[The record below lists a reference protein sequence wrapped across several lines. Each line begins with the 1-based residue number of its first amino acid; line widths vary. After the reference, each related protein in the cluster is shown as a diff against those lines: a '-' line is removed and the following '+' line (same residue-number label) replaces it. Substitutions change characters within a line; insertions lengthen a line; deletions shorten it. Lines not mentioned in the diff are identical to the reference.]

1 MVIKY
6 TIEVIPD
13 KFLDT
18 EIIQNNGIITTEV
31 NRKYRKLLVHWT
43 SRIPKRYKRNSITGD
58 LKRALRIS
66 SSLTDITHSA
76 LSM

>member
-31 NRKYRKLLVHWT
+31 NRKYRKLPAHWT

-58 LKRALRIS
+58 L
-66 SSLTDITHSA
+66 
-76 LSM
+76 